1 MDLQNQNHYGGTDD
15 YNFIDANDN
24 KTNLEKK
31 LSNRSTGKSD
41 KKFSFSR
48 KILPSLG
55 VEYQPVVVVEN
66 VENLEKPVTLALKES
81 DSIEPIAGWF

>member
-1 MDLQNQNHYGGTDD
+1 M
-15 YNFIDANDN
+15 
-24 KTNLEKK
+24 
-31 LSNRSTGKSD
+31 
-41 KKFSFSR
+41 
-48 KILPSLG
+48 LPSLG

>member
-31 LSNRSTGKSD
+31 LSNRSTGKSE
-41 KKFSFSR
+41 KFASPLKNAANFRRGVPASCGSGERREFRETGNVSFE
-48 KILPSLG
+48 G
-55 VEYQPVVVVEN
+55 E
-66 VENLEKPVTLALKES
+66 
-81 DSIEPIAGWF
+81 